1 MSGTSGPPRT
11 DRTTRGAL
19 LTYGAPL
26 LGALLVA
33 AGIAGSVLG
42 GYAIVQ
48 DEFGLCGDPTIGVSD
63 PPTATGAESAG
74 ESAAGAEGGQA
85 DTAGPVLARFDLDDL
100 SPAERRAIERALAE
114 PGGQADVRGA
124 FPNREAFEQGAVVR
138 VEGRRYYVTVVS
150 SVECLGV
157 DPLVLPLGLVA
168 ILLGIGG
175 VLTPPAY
182 RRLLERGDAGRF
194 GR

>member
-1 MSGTSGPPRT
+1 MSETPGPPRT

-26 LGALLVA
+26 VGALLVA
-33 AGIAGSVLG
+33 VGIAGSVLG
-42 GYAIVQ
+42 GYAVVQ
-48 DEFGLCGDPTIGVSD
+48 AEFGLCGNPTIGVSE
-63 PPTATGAESAG
+63 PSAATGVGSG
-74 ESAAGAEGGQA
+74 PGA
-85 DTAGPVLARFDLDDL
+85 DGPVLARLDAEDL
-100 SPAERRAIERALAE
+100 SSAERAAVERALAE
-114 PGGQADVRGA
+114 PGGQADVRGTLA
-124 FPNREAFEQGAVVR
+124 NREAFERGALV
-138 VEGRRYYVTVVS
+138 GLDGSTYYVTVVS

-157 DPLVLPLGLVA
+157 DPLVLPLGIVA

>member
-1 MSGTSGPPRT
+1 MSERPGPPRT

-19 LTYGAPL
+19 LTYGAPFV
-26 LGALLVA
+26 GALLVA
-33 AGIAGSVLG
+33 VGIAGSVLG
-42 GYAIVQ
+42 GYAVVQ
-48 DEFGLCGDPTIGVSD
+48 EEFGLCGDPTIGVSD
-63 PPTATGAESAG
+63 SPAAVG
-74 ESAAGAEGGQA
+74 AGAGPSELAGG
-85 DTAGPVLARFDLDDL
+85 GPVLAQFDVSDL
-100 SPAERRAIERALAE
+100 SPAERRAVERALAE

-124 FPNREAFEQGAVVR
+124 FPHEESFRRGAVVR
-138 VEGRRYYVTVVS
+138 VEGDRYYVTLVS